1 MTKKT
6 TKVNDEIAA
15 MVKKIIVFKTEYRQS
30 RLAQGSI
37 PPALD
42 LRDFTSKD
50 LIYGIKTIPIGD
62 AGKIDTETY
71 NWCRCFAY
79 DYAIPNYKFFRFK
92 DMYKVLCNLYD
103 ECNGAET
110 DDNKHNCVFWTIH
123 GIFDTLSNMETYS
136 ENWHGRK
143 CDRRFKIFL
152 YGGVEYAYN
161 LTKLAEKFRERDL
174 KESRAVAAYYDSRL
188 SETIGRIKES
198 LDARQKGAGK

>member
-1 MTKKT
+1 MGKKT

-15 MVKKIIVFKTEYRQS
+15 MVKKIIDFKTEYRQS
-30 RLAQGSI
+30 LLAQGDI

-50 LIYGIKTIPIGD
+50 LIYGIKTIPIED

-71 NWCRCFAY
+71 NWGRCFAY
-79 DYAIPNYKFFRFK
+79 DYIVPTYKFFRFK
-92 DMYKVLCNLYD
+92 NMYKVLCNLYD

-143 CDRRFKIFL
+143 RDCRFKIFL
-152 YGGVEYAYN
+152 YGGVEYANN
-161 LTKLAEKFRERDL
+161 LTRLAEKFRERDL
-174 KESRAVAAYYDSRL
+174 KEAQAVTAYHNSRL
-188 SETIGRIKES
+188 VETLGRIKES